1 MAFVKHFATNFEW
14 SVRLYWRILVSNQE
28 QSCLYQASK
37 ELWKP
42 WNISTI
48 YYISN
53 MFVRR
58 QMSTETLIQL
68 SVYYVSYREK
78 ISKDIEDVTWS
89 LGLSD
94 CYVYIQTSYPENMVC
109 AYIFSSTS
117 KIDHWSSKKIS
128 IVFQKIENNLS
139 NIV

>member
-1 MAFVKHFATNFEW
+1 
-14 SVRLYWRILVSNQE
+14 
-28 QSCLYQASK
+28 
-37 ELWKP
+37 
-42 WNISTI
+42 
-48 YYISN
+48 
-53 MFVRR
+53 
-58 QMSTETLIQL
+58 MSTETLIQL

-117 KIDHWSSKKIS
+117 KIDHWSSQKIS